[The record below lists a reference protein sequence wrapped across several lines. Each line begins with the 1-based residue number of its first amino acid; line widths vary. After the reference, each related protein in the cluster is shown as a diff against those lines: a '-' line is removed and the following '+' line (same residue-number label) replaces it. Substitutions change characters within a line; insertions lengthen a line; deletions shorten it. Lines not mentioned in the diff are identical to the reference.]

1 MRKHA
6 FHRISQLFQAGDTTW
21 RKYRLLQSSSKTN
34 NIYLIQLI
42 CLLIMNG
49 YDLDLDLLR
58 AFVAVAETGSFTSAA
73 EVIGRTQSAVS
84 QKVARLEETLQMR
97 VFERTSRSLRLTRD
111 GERVLTAGRRLL
123 GQYDAFMQDLRKP
136 PAVRSL
142 RLGVSENLIQTQLP
156 RLLSRFSELFP
167 DIQLELTTS
176 SSQSLL
182 DAYEAKQLDI
192 VIARTCQDMPS
203 QRGRVIWREPLAW
216 MAGPEFRNDPKLPAR
231 LVMMPSPCVFRDIM
245 ISSLES
251 SRHEWTTGCTVSNL
265 SGVRA
270 AVLGGLGV
278 TVLNKSFARD
288 GMTIIPASKDWPAL
302 PSVEISIVGDT
313 PAMQHIVQPLV
324 DLLTQ
329 ELADGGV

>member
-1 MRKHA
+1 
-6 FHRISQLFQAGDTTW
+6 LFG
-21 RKYRLLQSSSKTN
+21 
-34 NIYLIQLI
+34 
-42 CLLIMNG
+42 LLIMSG
-49 YDLDLDLLR
+49 YDLDLDLVR
-58 AFVAVAETGSFTSAA
+58 AFVAVAEAGSFTSAA

-111 GERVLTAGRRLL
+111 GERVLAAGKRLL
-123 GQYDAFMQDLRKP
+123 AQYDAFMQDLRNP
-136 PAVRSL
+136 PEVTRL

-156 RLLSRFSELFP
+156 RLLSRFSDLFP
-167 DIQLELTTS
+167 DTQLELTTS
-176 SSQSLL
+176 SSQVLL
-182 DAYEAKQLDI
+182 DAYEAQQLDI

-216 MAGPEFRNDPKLPAR
+216 MAGPEFHDDPKLPAR

-288 GMTIIPASKDWPAL
+288 GMKIIPASKEWPAL

-324 DLLTQ
+324 DLLTK
-329 ELADGGV
+329 ELAEGAV